1 MASLGTYS
9 FTFGYYFDSTTL
21 QRLSDRDILYLSS
34 IYANDAANKA
44 SSKITFEQKI
54 GAINTP
60 QNIDDI
66 NGIFNN
72 QEILENSRQY
82 IIVPLNNNHV
92 DNITFNG
99 DIFES
104 TNEYTGFVFSEISY
118 PLHRIVYKNTNIAE
132 GDMPYIKFSYYEQTN
147 LVTKNIFLKDCIYNI
162 VTNKISTQLESTIN
176 NVVSIKLVAA
186 KPFRNK
192 IFGSNVSPAQYS
204 VIDGTNNDG
213 AGVDRAWGDFAKNLS
228 GLVLVNP
235 ENNNRNNI
243 NFNDRLIQFGSEKN
257 RQRQN
262 ILPYYN
268 EEQNSKIS
276 VQYEDT
282 EFNIPNSISVGIG
295 CPHGYI
301 EIPSKESIGILENS
315 VNLTVNQQSYF
326 GLVDTEIRTSL
337 DLYRKLTSNNNP
349 RDVKE
354 LYSNYRRILFLYSKK
369 YSDYKSS
376 LTEQYIND
384 LLQLAYNK
392 STLQLPINS
401 YHFNL
406 DDFEFVDIFIS
417 YPVNLSSLDITIETN
432 APTPTPTPTSSVTA
446 SPTPSMTATPTPSA
460 TKPIKKRGKVRIWG
474 ENKYKDIN
482 IVKTPLE
489 IIQEESYVGLEL
501 QFDKIFMGSSYALVS
516 REDKVI
522 FPILDN
528 RYSQLGIQTQN
539 SSFIDKL
546 NTPIASINSRWNK
559 ISTGDD
565 FTYLLDTSNNLYRW
579 GDNKN
584 NTLSSDLNRILTPAR
599 LTIDIGRE
607 VIREFKDVSC
617 SDENVFV
624 ITKDNDIYYVGIVLN
639 NLRAENFTPY
649 QHNNKDW
656 EKIFVSKDYVLA
668 TKVDDPNLYL
678 IKNKTL
684 LSFKNEPVIIDNDIS
699 NYKKI
704 IAGDNHF
711 LVIKSDSS
719 LWGFGDNAQNQLGT
733 LKDSEDSTSKLVKI
747 NSAVDWVDI
756 AAGLSHSLGI
766 DADGILYGWG
776 DNTYNQLGL
785 EDINNFDNPTQIWKG
800 NWIDIDA
807 HKNLS
812 GGIVEQITEIFVTP
826 TPSVTPTK
834 TPTHTPT
841 PSNTTTITPTPS
853 QTTTNTPT
861 PSQTQTNTPT
871 SSQTPTI
878 TQTLTTT
885 TTSTPTRTPTP
896 TATLP
901 YDFALIFKEIL

>member
-1 MASLGTYS
+1 
-9 FTFGYYFDSTTL
+9 
-21 QRLSDRDILYLSS
+21 
-34 IYANDAANKA
+34 
-44 SSKITFEQKI
+44 
-54 GAINTP
+54 
-60 QNIDDI
+60 
-66 NGIFNN
+66 
-72 QEILENSRQY
+72 
-82 IIVPLNNNHV
+82 
-92 DNITFNG
+92 
-99 DIFES
+99 
-104 TNEYTGFVFSEISY
+104 
-118 PLHRIVYKNTNIAE
+118 
-132 GDMPYIKFSYYEQTN
+132 
-147 LVTKNIFLKDCIYNI
+147 
-162 VTNKISTQLESTIN
+162 
-176 NVVSIKLVAA
+176 
-186 KPFRNK
+186 
-192 IFGSNVSPAQYS
+192 
-204 VIDGTNNDG
+204 
-213 AGVDRAWGDFAKNLS
+213 
-228 GLVLVNP
+228 
-235 ENNNRNNI
+235 
-243 NFNDRLIQFGSEKN
+243 
-257 RQRQN
+257 
-262 ILPYYN
+262 
-268 EEQNSKIS
+268 
-276 VQYEDT
+276 
-282 EFNIPNSISVGIG
+282 
-295 CPHGYI
+295 
-301 EIPSKESIGILENS
+301 
-315 VNLTVNQQSYF
+315 
-326 GLVDTEIRTSL
+326 
-337 DLYRKLTSNNNP
+337 
-349 RDVKE
+349 
-354 LYSNYRRILFLYSKK
+354 
-369 YSDYKSS
+369 
-376 LTEQYIND
+376 
-384 LLQLAYNK
+384 
-392 STLQLPINS
+392 
-401 YHFNL
+401 
-406 DDFEFVDIFIS
+406 
-417 YPVNLSSLDITIETN
+417 LSSLDITIETN

-639 NLRAENFTPY
+639 NLRVENFTPY

-747 NSAVDWVDI
+747 NSTVDWVDI

-766 DADGILYGWG
+766 DAEGILYGWG